1 MVPPAHP
8 HGIQHLRGL
17 EPHNLQRVHRYLSD
31 TGGAKPANGNAP
43 VSRRRCRGRSR
54 LSYSSLPA
62 AFPSGVAA
70 GDSLGNPVERFTGLP
85 SFHPSLS
92 ARVKTGLA
100 DGLVPRKEREGLS
113 SLTNFFF
120 PSLLVFPFLSHFFF
134 LFRWLDRTFHLPYD
148 FFLISGEG
156 VPSPGPAERRPRVG
170 YCFVFLSP
178 RRAYTLFLLIFFF
191 FFCASHLSHVWDQ
204 SRRFCIIAL
213 SRGNGVQKKR
223 GFSLFASASAS
234 SLHIPITR
242 TLRGGMLASQELF
255 VLSFFFFFW
264 LIVGLRS
271 SYAAVGW
278 MDTPPKHDTPLF
290 CVGSGSIARVWSS
303 AVCVLWA
310 WSKNDLVASVVD
322 RLNLGNNLSQ
332 CLQLGTLLQVI
343 VWTRLFATDVHRV
356 PVAFGRRRAA

>member
-191 FFCASHLSHVWDQ
+191 FFFARHIFHM
-204 SRRFCIIAL
+204 FGTKA
-213 SRGNGVQKKR
+213 GV
-223 GFSLFASASAS
+223 SAS
-234 SLHIPITR
+234 LHC
-242 TLRGGMLASQELF
+242 LEGMGYKKSEGFHCLHQHQHHHFTYPSHAHFAGACWHHRSC
-255 VLSFFFFFW
+255 LSCRFFF
-264 LIVGLRS
+264 G
-271 SYAAVGW
+271 
-278 MDTPPKHDTPLF
+278 
-290 CVGSGSIARVWSS
+290 
-303 AVCVLWA
+303 
-310 WSKNDLVASVVD
+310 
-322 RLNLGNNLSQ
+322 
-332 CLQLGTLLQVI
+332 
-343 VWTRLFATDVHRV
+343 
-356 PVAFGRRRAA
+356 